1 MIFFARLQNKQ
12 EQGSCIAT
20 AFFAQQYDCRADTC
34 CPTAWKLLGRG
45 EGFLVGLDGSGTRV
59 PTFFSPWSPTC
70 TGLSPSVAGFFYLP
84 FFTLD
89 REAGLQF
96 PREVRVHV
104 VTVRETSGWQSD

>member
-1 MIFFARLQNKQ
+1 MFA
-12 EQGSCIAT
+12 
-20 AFFAQQYDCRADTC
+20 AQQYDSTADTRC
-34 CPTAWKLLGRG
+34 TTAWKLLGRG

-59 PTFFSPWSPTC
+59 PTFFSPWSLTYA
-70 TGLSPSVAGFFYLP
+70 GLPPSVASFFYLP

-96 PREVRVHV
+96 PREVRAHV